1 MSLYQ
6 TLNKKAQLTALE
18 SMYGR
23 MHTIIDKVQIA
34 AQTLNPRESIWAQI
48 GNGEEKEATK
58 KGRSGWSMW

>member
-34 AQTLNPRESIWAQI
+34 ADVESERIYMSPNWQ
-48 GNGEEKEATK
+48 
-58 KGRSGWSMW
+58 W